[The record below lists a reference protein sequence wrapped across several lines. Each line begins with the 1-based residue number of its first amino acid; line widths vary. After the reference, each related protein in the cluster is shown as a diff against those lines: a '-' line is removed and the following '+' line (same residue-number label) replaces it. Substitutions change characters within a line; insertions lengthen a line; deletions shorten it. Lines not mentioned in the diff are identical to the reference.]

1 MFTAEDG
8 WVWTFAAV
16 DHWNA
21 ECVGWHVCK
30 VGSRFAALEP
40 LAQGLGRLYGS
51 VEADVA
57 RGLALRMDHGSQYL
71 SDHFLN
77 QIRYWGARNC
87 GRGRGAYH
95 DAYTP
100 SSAEIPSRIRST
112 SRPQRDL
119 AVRLCKAGL
128 VGTTA
133 PNLQSICARKG
144 FYSDEDEADLN
155 RLIEAELTAVDDTA
169 PAVTITGPA
178 TEPVI
183 GPFPITVVF
192 SEPVTGFEL
201 KDLVV
206 GNGVASEL
214 ERDGARYAATV
225 TPTAPGPVTVD
236 IAAGAAEDSA
246 GNPSTAA
253 EQFSITVEL
262 TPVPALPV
270 AGVIALA
277 ALLLIGVIRRRNQN
291 QYLATTGG
299 RGSPYFWG

>member
-1 MFTAEDG
+1 MAEAPTTMLTHLVPQKYLQGFGVLPDRNVI
-8 WVWTFAAV
+8 WQYDCAKRAWS
-16 DHWNA
+16 
-21 ECVGWHVCK
+21 EQPLPISK
-30 VGSRFAALEP
+30 V
-40 LAQGLGRLYGS
+40 
-51 VEADVA
+51 
-57 RGLALRMDHGSQYL
+57 
-71 SDHFLN
+71 
-77 QIRYWGARNC
+77 
-87 GRGRGAYH
+87 
-95 DAYTP
+95 
-100 SSAEIPSRIRST
+100 
-112 SRPQRDL
+112 
-119 AVRLCKAGL
+119 
-128 VGTTA
+128 
-133 PNLQSICARKG
+133 CARKG

-192 SEPVTGFEL
+192 SEPVTSFEL

-299 RGSPYFWG
+299 RGSPYFGG

>member
-1 MFTAEDG
+1 M
-8 WVWTFAAV
+8 
-16 DHWNA
+16 
-21 ECVGWHVCK
+21 
-30 VGSRFAALEP
+30 
-40 LAQGLGRLYGS
+40 
-51 VEADVA
+51 
-57 RGLALRMDHGSQYL
+57 
-71 SDHFLN
+71 
-77 QIRYWGARNC
+77 
-87 GRGRGAYH
+87 
-95 DAYTP
+95 
-100 SSAEIPSRIRST
+100 
-112 SRPQRDL
+112 
-119 AVRLCKAGL
+119 
-128 VGTTA
+128 TA
-133 PNLQSICARKG
+133 PTARKG
-144 FYSDEDEADLN
+144 RDAAISDELGQLPIAALQWAVEAGPEEVEDLARILRDVN
-155 RLIEAELTAVDDTA
+155 EG
-169 PAVTITGPA
+169 GPLERDA
-178 TEPVI
+178 
-183 GPFPITVVF
+183 ITVVF

-270 AGVIALA
+270 AWVIALA

-299 RGSPYFWG
+299 RGSPYFGW

>member
-1 MFTAEDG
+1 MP
-8 WVWTFAAV
+8 V
-16 DHWNA
+16 
-21 ECVGWHVCK
+21 
-30 VGSRFAALEP
+30 L
-40 LAQGLGRLYGS
+40 
-51 VEADVA
+51 
-57 RGLALRMDHGSQYL
+57 HG
-71 SDHFLN
+71 
-77 QIRYWGARNC
+77 
-87 GRGRGAYH
+87 
-95 DAYTP
+95 P
-100 SSAEIPSRIRST
+100 
-112 SRPQRDL
+112 PQ
-119 AVRLCKAGL
+119 V
-128 VGTTA
+128 
-133 PNLQSICARKG
+133 P
-144 FYSDEDEADLN
+144 
-155 RLIEAELTAVDDTA
+155 VDDTA

-253 EQFSITVEL
+253 EQFSIIVEL
-262 TPVPALPV
+262 TPVPAVPL
-270 AGVIALA
+270 AGVIALP
-277 ALLLIGVIRRRNQN
+277 ALLLIGVIRRQNQN

-299 RGSPYFWG
+299 R